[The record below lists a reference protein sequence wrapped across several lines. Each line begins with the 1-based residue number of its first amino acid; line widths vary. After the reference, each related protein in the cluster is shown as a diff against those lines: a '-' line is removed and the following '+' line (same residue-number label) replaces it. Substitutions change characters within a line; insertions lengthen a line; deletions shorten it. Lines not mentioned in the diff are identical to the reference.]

1 MNKVKN
7 FEFSK
12 IFLEGK
18 RPYLWILGLGF
29 FVYVR
34 SLSFGFTYFD
44 DNVLILDN
52 LFFLK
57 DINNFFKAF
66 TIEVFHVLHSSAAYY
81 RPLLTISYMFD
92 ALISGNNP
100 FFYHLTNVLI
110 HLSTSIFVFIFL
122 NKLKIKREL
131 SFLWAVVFAIHP
143 VLVQAVVWLPGRNDS
158 LLAFFVLPSFI
169 FLISFFE
176 KRKSYYLWLYLL
188 FFALALFTKESSIF
202 IPVLVLFYGLLLS
215 DKRNLFVNILPILF
229 LGWIVIF
236 SVWFYL
242 RSIALLS
249 SPVPYSILGS
259 IKSIFDNLEAII
271 LYIGKVI
278 LPFNLSVLPTLQDST
293 LVYGFISLVLILVLF
308 IFSKKKNYSLI
319 TFGLL
324 WFLIFLLPS
333 FIRPSG
339 YVPDFLEHRIY
350 LPLVGIFVI
359 FSNLSFFER
368 IDFSKPAVSGGF
380 ILIVVVL
387 SVLNIWHSNKFKDK
401 ISFWTSAVKTSPSHP
416 LAHKNLGAMYYLDH
430 EYDKAKQEF
439 LKAVE
444 INFEEPM
451 IHNNLGLIYM
461 RENNFDKAKEE
472 FELELKINPNYDNAL
487 FNLGLLYWGQNEKQ
501 KAAEMWLKTVLINP
515 DHKDALKGLAVY
527 YGEIGDREKSDYYLY
542 QAKLRGA
549 EF

>member
-34 SLSFGFTYFD
+34 SLPFGFTYFD

-66 TIEVFHVLHSSAAYY
+66 TFDVFFVLHSFAAYY

-110 HLSTSIFVFIFL
+110 HLPTSIFVFIFL

-188 FFALALFTKESSIF
+188 FFALALFTK
-202 IPVLVLFYGLLLS
+202 G
-215 DKRNLFVNILPILF
+215 IL
-229 LGWIVIF
+229 
-236 SVWFYL
+236 
-242 RSIALLS
+242 
-249 SPVPYSILGS
+249 
-259 IKSIFDNLEAII
+259 
-271 LYIGKVI
+271 
-278 LPFNLSVLPTLQDST
+278 
-293 LVYGFISLVLILVLF
+293 
-308 IFSKKKNYSLI
+308 
-319 TFGLL
+319 
-324 WFLIFLLPS
+324 
-333 FIRPSG
+333 
-339 YVPDFLEHRIY
+339 
-350 LPLVGIFVI
+350 
-359 FSNLSFFER
+359 
-368 IDFSKPAVSGGF
+368 
-380 ILIVVVL
+380 
-387 SVLNIWHSNKFKDK
+387 
-401 ISFWTSAVKTSPSHP
+401 
-416 LAHKNLGAMYYLDH
+416 
-430 EYDKAKQEF
+430 
-439 LKAVE
+439 
-444 INFEEPM
+444 
-451 IHNNLGLIYM
+451 
-461 RENNFDKAKEE
+461 
-472 FELELKINPNYDNAL
+472 
-487 FNLGLLYWGQNEKQ
+487 
-501 KAAEMWLKTVLINP
+501 
-515 DHKDALKGLAVY
+515 
-527 YGEIGDREKSDYYLY
+527 
-542 QAKLRGA
+542 
-549 EF
+549 